1 MQRPPIEDKSRTG
14 AQVEGAQKARRVA
27 VVGQGYVGLPL
38 SLRAVEAGYD
48 VVGYDVDQGRV
59 ERLQQADSYVE
70 DAPPAVLA
78 TALATG
84 RYRPTS
90 DPEDLAGFDVALI
103 TVPTPLKEAMPDM
116 SFIEDAGR
124 QLAAHLRPGA
134 LVVLESTT
142 YPGTTEE
149 LLAGLLEAG
158 SGLQAGRDF
167 RLGYSPERIDPGNRH
182 FGLESTPKVVSGVDA
197 PSLAAVEAFYGTLVE
212 KTVPVSR
219 PREAELAKLIEN
231 TFRHVNIALVNELAV
246 FAAELGVDIWE
257 ALDAAA
263 SKPFGFM
270 RFNPGP
276 GVGGHCLPI
285 DPSYLS
291 WHIRSSLSRSFRFVE
306 LANDVN
312 DNMPEYVVQRL
323 MVALNSAGKAV
334 KGSQVLLLG
343 VAYKPN
349 TSDLRESPALV
360 LGRKLLRLGADVRYA
375 DSHVAD
381 VDVQTSGTALL
392 RVDLNTK
399 ELEEADA
406 VVVVTD
412 HDDVDYDFVSSRCRY
427 VFDTRHRCHGPG
439 VEHL

>member
-1 MQRPPIEDKSRTG
+1 MTSGSRQASKTT
-14 AQVEGAQKARRVA
+14 K
-27 VVGQGYVGLPL
+27 VVVLGQGYVGLPL
-38 SLRAVEAGYD
+38 ALRAVEAGYD
-48 VVGYDVDQGRV
+48 VVGYDVDTGRV
-59 ERLQQADSYVE
+59 KRLQTADSYVE
-70 DAPPAVLA
+70 DAPPAQLKA
-78 TALATG
+78 ALATG
-84 RYRPTS
+84 RYRPTQG
-90 DPEDLAGFDVALI
+90 PEELAGFDVALV
-103 TVPTPLKEAMPDM
+103 TVPTPLKEGVPDL

-124 QLAAHLRPGA
+124 ELAAHLRPRA

-167 RLGYSPERIDPGNRH
+167 HLGYSPERIDPGNPR
-182 FGLESTPKVVSGVDA
+182 FGLGTTPKVVSGIDPA
-197 PSLAAVEAFYGTLVE
+197 SLAAVEAFYGSLVE

-246 FAAELGVDIWE
+246 FAADLGVDIWE

-263 SKPFGFM
+263 TKPFGFM

-312 DNMPEYVVQRL
+312 DHMPEYVVQRL

-334 KGSQVLLLG
+334 NGSRVLLLG
-343 VAYKPN
+343 MAYKPN
-349 TSDLRESPALV
+349 TSDLRESPALIV
-360 LGRKLLRLGADVRYA
+360 ARRLLRLGAEVRYA
-375 DSHVAD
+375 DSHVAE
-381 VDVQTSGTALL
+381 VDVLGRDARLA
-392 RVDLNTK
+392 RV
-399 ELEEADA
+399 ELGPAEVKEADA

-412 HDDVDYDFVSSRCRY
+412 HDDVDYELVAAHARY
-427 VFDTRHRCHGPG
+427 VLDTRHRCRGPA
-439 VEHL
+439 VEYL